1 MITYQPFWETL
12 KKKNISQYQ
21 LIKQYHVSA
30 GQLSRI
36 RSGSY
41 ISTHTIEVLCTIL
54 DCKVEEI
61 IQFVKQKDEKF
72 M

>member
-1 MITYQPFWETL
+1 MITYQPFWDTL
-12 KKKNISQYQ
+12 NKKGISQYQ

-41 ISTHTIEVLCTIL
+41 ISTHTIDSLCKIL
-54 DCKVEEI
+54 DCHVEEI
-61 IQFVKQKDEKF
+61 IQYQKDEQ
-72 M
+72 